1 MSNPKTKVQTEEEWE
16 IEMLRESLADVLNP
30 DGTIDFEKLDATSVR
45 MTLEEFYPEGYEEEA
60 ADDEESEA

>member
-30 DGTIDFEKLDATSVR
+30 DGTIDFEKLDATSISI
-45 MTLEEFYPEGYEEEA
+45 TLEEFYPEEYEEEVA
-60 ADDEESEA
+60 HDEEREA